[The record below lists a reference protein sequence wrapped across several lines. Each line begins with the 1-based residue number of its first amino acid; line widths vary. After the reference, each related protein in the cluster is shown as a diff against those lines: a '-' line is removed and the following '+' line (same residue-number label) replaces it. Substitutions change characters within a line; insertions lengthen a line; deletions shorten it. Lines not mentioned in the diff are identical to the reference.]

1 MKSGGR
7 QDSLEGMIMIIYFYN
22 EVITQSVAYLL
33 IKNFIT
39 TDTSQNGG
47 SAHGAQ
53 NGGHGATSTIM
64 NQAMAVMPISA
75 ASASGALP
83 GPTTNLNIGM
93 DYWGAPAS
101 SNAPAIRGKVP
112 STPVAGGVV
121 STGSRDVV
129 QSQIWLQ
136 VNFSLQIVGFK
147 WLETL
152 YIKVCTYL
160 FEFCFFYAPANL
172 FTWLLLIYCSI
183 N

>member
-7 QDSLEGMIMIIYFYN
+7 QDSLEGLIMIIYFYN
-22 EVITQSVAYLL
+22 EVITLSVACLL

-39 TDTSQNGG
+39 TDSSQNGGSAHGG

-53 NGGHGATSTIM
+53 NGGEGASNTIM
-64 NQAMAVMPISA
+64 NQTMAVMPISA
-75 ASASGALP
+75 ASAPGAIP

-101 SNAPAIRGKVP
+101 STVPAIRGKVP
-112 STPVAGGVV
+112 STPVAGGIV
-121 STGSRDVV
+121 STGSRDGV

-147 WLETL
+147 WLGTL
-152 YIKVCTYL
+152 YFKVCTCL
-160 FEFCFFYAPANL
+160 F
-172 FTWLLLIYCSI
+172 
-183 N
+183 